1 MSWCSHSSTC
11 IIHLLSTF
19 HPLLLTAFIFSFQGL
34 NPIEIDCP
42 HSLPLCAFSNLG
54 FVASLRVRWLM
65 ELSSASH
72 AHSSHQARGDLTWMN
87 LVPPRGYVGGNKKKV
102 SLSDERSTRQQ
113 QNKLVDFAVVSG
125 WTALAGRW
133 CSASSACFSTELQ
146 VYLNG
151 QWCELFKLQVMMIH
165 SLVAPL
171 LRRNNV
177 CRNTHWKCTT
187 LLQYF
192 LYG

>member
-11 IIHLLSTF
+11 IIHLLLTF
-19 HPLLLTAFIFSFQGL
+19 HPLLLTVFIFSFQGL

-42 HSLPLCAFSNLG
+42 PSLALRAFSDLG
-54 FVASLRVRWLM
+54 LVASLRVRWLM
-65 ELSSASH
+65 ELSSANH
-72 AHSSHQARGDLTWMN
+72 AHYTHQARGDLTWIN
-87 LVPPRGYVGGNKKKV
+87 LCGWEQKNRSHSQMSIQHANNK
-102 SLSDERSTRQQ
+102 
-113 QNKLVDFAVVSG
+113 NKLVDFAVVSG

-133 CSASSACFSTELQ
+133 CSASLAHFSTELQ

-151 QWCELFKLQVMMIH
+151 QWHELFELQVMMHHGLI
-165 SLVAPL
+165 APL

-177 CRNTHWKCTT
+177 CGNMHRKWTT